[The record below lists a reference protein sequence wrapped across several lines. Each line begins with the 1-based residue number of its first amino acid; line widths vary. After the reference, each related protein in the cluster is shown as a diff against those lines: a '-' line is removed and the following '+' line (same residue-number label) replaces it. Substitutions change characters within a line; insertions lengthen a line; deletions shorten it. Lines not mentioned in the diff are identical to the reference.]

1 VACAAGTTSNVGSS
15 ECDDGCDAGSYLVG
29 YDCFYCPTGQVSSC
43 TSSCH
48 TKSALPSTN
57 HQLRCRPSAF

>member
-1 VACAAGTTSNVGSS
+1 VGSS
-15 ECDDGCDAGSYLVG
+15 QCDDGCDAGSYLDG

-57 HQLRCRPSAF
+57 QQHRRRPSAF